1 MAAPELPPAAQKF
14 GFKTRLIINPVTNT
28 VATTATEVLKNNPDR
43 VYWLIVNLS
52 AYDGYAGWDR
62 QVSATKGLLIPANG
76 GYASASALEDGELVI
91 YPVFA
96 VNLTASGT
104 WMIVE
109 VERV

>member
-1 MAAPELPPAAQKF
+1 MAAPEEIPAVQKF
-14 GFKTRLIINPVTNT
+14 GFKTRLVINPVTPT
-28 VATTATEVLKNNPDR
+28 VGTTATEILRNNPDR

-62 QVSATKGLLIPANG
+62 EVSATKGILVPANG
-76 GYASASALEDGELVI
+76 GYASASVLEDGELVI

-109 VERV
+109 VERI

>member
-14 GFKTRLIINPVTNT
+14 GFKTRLVVNPVTDT
-28 VATTATEVLKNNPDR
+28 VGTTATEILKNNPDR

-62 QVSATKGLLIPANG
+62 GVSATKGILLPANG
-76 GYASASALEDGELVI
+76 GYASASAQEDGELVI
-91 YPVFA
+91 YPVYA
-96 VNLTASGT
+96 VNLTAAGT